1 MNISDFT
8 RISFE
13 KDIMT
18 PNPIFLAFQAKK
30 NKNGPKAIDGQ
41 FQYNLR
47 HGQSKESCCI
57 SPIYFTIH
65 YLLELRANPKQN
77 RKPK

>member
-41 FQYNLR
+41 FQHYHR
-47 HGQSKESCCI
+47 HG
-57 SPIYFTIH
+57 
-65 YLLELRANPKQN
+65 
-77 RKPK
+77 